1 LILAPFFLQGLE
13 LLCALLL
20 LFLGLPGSAL
30 ASEKSGNDGGS
41 SDSATVSILVCLLLL
56 LLLLLFLAW
65 RRLSQESEGRY
76 HPRTLLRGL
85 LLRWQEFR
93 GEVPTQELSQEY
105 EHERQRDEELG
116 EPQQDDDTEEE
127 EKEEQSLQ
135 LQQKAEEEEE
145 KEERFSENAD
155 SEPPEKAVLLEP
167 SEKDG
172 ASRATESSAEALL
185 SDLHSFSG
193 TAAWE
198 DSGKHLHVTAL

>member
-1 LILAPFFLQGLE
+1 M
-13 LLCALLL
+13 
-20 LFLGLPGSAL
+20 
-30 ASEKSGNDGGS
+30 
-41 SDSATVSILVCLLLL
+41 SILVCLLLL

-76 HPRTLLRGL
+76 HPRTLLRVL

-93 GEVPTQELSQEY
+93 GEIPTQELPQDY
-105 EHERQRDEELG
+105 EDEREIDEELG

-127 EKEEQSLQ
+127 EEEQPGQ
-135 LQQKAEEEEE
+135 LQQEAKKEEEE
-145 KEERFSENAD
+145 KIHENAD
-155 SEPPEKAVLLEP
+155 LGPPEKAMLLER

-172 ASRATESSAEALL
+172 ATRATESSAEALL
-185 SDLHSFSG
+185 NDLHSFSG